1 MANFVSGEPTVG
13 HLTGR
18 SFFGPLVH
26 RPNIPTRI
34 NVLHFTALFYS
45 AASNLRCFAI
55 VSSAGLLVFIVKI
68 GRSPSVDHAKS
79 RVLFVAFGRL
89 SGGLGM
95 AFTSGACRHT
105 R

>member
-1 MANFVSGEPTVG
+1 MANFVSGKPIVG

-18 SFFGPLVH
+18 SFFPPLVH
-26 RPNIPTRI
+26 RSNIPTRV

-45 AASNLRCFAI
+45 ASNLRCFAI